1 MAEACV
7 FEALA
12 KLLTDP
18 GLLPH
23 GYCLAWAP
31 ALLWTL
37 VVGNALIGLAYFSIP
52 LTLLYF
58 VRQHP
63 ELKFN
68 WVFMM
73 FSVFI
78 FACGAGHFISIANIW
93 LPAYRLDATV
103 IALTAAVSVITAVAI
118 WPLAPKASAFLR
130 ERAQAHLDLEHASI
144 RRRKARNASA

>member
-1 MAEACV
+1 LTCKRRREADLAAAAKGNRPRCIHYQGLAEGCM
-7 FEALA
+7 FDALA
-12 KLLTDP
+12 KLLSDP

-31 ALLWTL
+31 TLLWTL

-73 FSVFI
+73 
-78 FACGAGHFISIANIW
+78 A
-93 LPAYRLDATV
+93 
-103 IALTAAVSVITAVAI
+103 
-118 WPLAPKASAFLR
+118 
-130 ERAQAHLDLEHASI
+130 
-144 RRRKARNASA
+144 